1 MKRNSGARAYA
12 SQRGAALLVALI
24 ILVMVSVM
32 GISALRSSM
41 FSGKVAT
48 GIQADAMTFE
58 AAETALGVTYR
69 HLSTMT
75 DQALYTA
82 LDGGAVEFCVENA
95 NPDAT
100 GACGANTFMD
110 DRQLLRARSVSY
122 HAGYSPIDGSQVS
135 LTGTGS
141 VFVDY
146 QVNMLAESD
155 MPSLSLENYHLQEA
169 LKRGIMPASDIK

>member
-1 MKRNSGARAYA
+1 MTGSSYTNARHA
-12 SQRGAALLVALI
+12 QRGAALLVALV
-24 ILVMVSVM
+24 ILVMVSLM

-69 HLSTMT
+69 NLSSMT

-82 LDGGAVEFCVENA
+82 LNGGAVEYCVERT
-95 NPDAT
+95 NPDSA
-100 GACGANTFMD
+100 GACGANSFLD
-110 DRQLLRARSVSY
+110 ERQLLQARSISH
-122 HAGYSPIDGSQVS
+122 HAGYSPIDGSQIS
-135 LTGTGS
+135 ITGTGS

-146 QVNMLAESD
+146 QVNMLAEGE
-155 MPSLSLENYHLQEA
+155 MPTLNLENYHLQEA

>member
-1 MKRNSGARAYA
+1 MKGSFRANGHG
-12 SQRGAALLVALI
+12 SQRGAALLVSLI
-24 ILVMVSVM
+24 ILVMVSMM
-32 GISALRSSM
+32 GISALRSSI

-69 HLSTMT
+69 NLSAMT
-75 DQALYTA
+75 DQALYAA
-82 LDGGAVEFCVENA
+82 LDGGAVEYCVERS
-95 NPDAT
+95 NPDSA
-100 GACGANTFMD
+100 GACGTNSFMD
-110 DRQLLRARSVSY
+110 ERQLLQARSISH

-135 LTGTGS
+135 ITGTGS

-146 QVNMLAESD
+146 RVNMLAESA
-155 MPSLSLENYHLQEA
+155 MPSLSLENHHLQEA